1 MTLPLDGIRVLD
13 LSQGASGPWCAM
25 LLGDLGAEIAK
36 VEPPGGDWA
45 RTLGPPFVD
54 GVATI
59 FLAMN
64 RNKRGA
70 VIDLK
75 KPGGSSIV
83 ARMAASADVVIEN
96 FRPGVAERL
105 GIGHE
110 DLSARNQRLIYLSV
124 SAYGR
129 TGPWRDRPGVDGVV
143 QAASGIMSVTGE
155 TGRGPVRV
163 GFPVAD
169 TAGAMFGTQGVLA
182 ALLARERTGKG
193 QWVDVSLLQSALAFQ
208 LPVLAMHLASPG
220 STGRHGSGAP
230 YSSPNEAYRTGDGY
244 LMVAAYL
251 PERWIQFCRA
261 IGRPALAFD
270 SRFETNTKRLAARG
284 ELSEV
289 IESILAE
296 RSTAEWASILESA
309 DVMCTPVLDYDDL
322 LDQPQL
328 RQTEALWQV
337 DHPTAGEIP
346 ALRYPALLG
355 TTPAAPQALA
365 THHQGEHSI
374 DILTDWG
381 FSKDEAMEYLAAGV
395 IRQSSAVLDNGTADG
410 NQDD

>member
-75 KPGGSSIV
+75 RPGGSSIV
-83 ARMAASADVVIEN
+83 ARMAASADGVIEN

-105 GIGHE
+105 GIGYEH
-110 DLSARNQRLIYLSV
+110 LSARNQRLIYLSV

-182 ALLARERTGKG
+182 ALLDRDRTGNG
-193 QWVDVSLLQSALAFQ
+193 HGVAVSLLQSRIAFHLTLLAKH
-208 LPVLAMHLASPG
+208 MESPG
-220 STGRHGSGAP
+220 SVGRLGTGVP
-230 YSSPNEAYRTGDGY
+230 YSSPNEAYRTSDGY
-244 LMVAAYL
+244 IMVAA
-251 PERWIQFCRA
+251 
-261 IGRPALAFD
+261 
-270 SRFETNTKRLAARG
+270 
-284 ELSEV
+284 
-289 IESILAE
+289 
-296 RSTAEWASILESA
+296 
-309 DVMCTPVLDYDDL
+309 
-322 LDQPQL
+322 
-328 RQTEALWQV
+328 
-337 DHPTAGEIP
+337 
-346 ALRYPALLG
+346 
-355 TTPAAPQALA
+355 
-365 THHQGEHSI
+365 
-374 DILTDWG
+374 
-381 FSKDEAMEYLAAGV
+381 
-395 IRQSSAVLDNGTADG
+395 
-410 NQDD
+410 